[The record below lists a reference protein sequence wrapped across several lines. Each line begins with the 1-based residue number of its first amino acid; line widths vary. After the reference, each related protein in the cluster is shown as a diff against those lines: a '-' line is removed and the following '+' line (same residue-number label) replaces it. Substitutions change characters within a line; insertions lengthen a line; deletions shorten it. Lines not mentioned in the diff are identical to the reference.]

1 MKKFKTQLIALS
13 LLYRRPDVAWY
24 KKILPVLVL
33 AYALSPIDLIPDFI
47 PILGY
52 LDDLILLPLGIYLII
67 KSIPRSLWQECML
80 RAEESELRP
89 SKFGWLGFML
99 VILFYV
105 FLIYLIYTLV
115 I

>member
-1 MKKFKTQLIALS
+1 MKKLKTQLIALS
-13 LLYRRPDVAWY
+13 LLYRRPDVAWH

-67 KSIPRSLWQECML
+67 KSIPRNLWQECML
-80 RAEESELRP
+80 QAEKSELKP
-89 SKFGWLGFML
+89 SKFGYLGVGM
-99 VILFYV
+99 VILFYGL
-105 FLIYLIYTLV
+105 LIYLVVTL
-115 I
+115 IT